1 MKNILVLIDFTD
13 VSENVLAHSILWAK
27 KFGSKCWLVHVAAP
41 DPEFVGYEIG
51 PKYIRDDR
59 SKILQQEHKD
69 LTSMKNRLEKQ
80 GIECEALLIQ
90 GYIHETILDEIKK
103 LKIELIIMGNN
114 RHGKLYEV
122 VVGSVGKEVLNKA
135 NVPVVVVP

>member
-13 VSENVLAHSILWAK
+13 ITDNVLNHGRLWSK
-27 KFGSKCWLVHVAAP
+27 SFGAKCWLMHVAAP

-59 SKILQQEHKD
+59 SKVLQQEHRD
-69 LTSMKNRLEKQ
+69 LTAMKKTMESD
-80 GIECEALLIQ
+80 GVDCEALLVQ
-90 GYIHETILDEIKK
+90 GYVNETILDEIKR
-103 LKIELIIMGNN
+103 LNIDVIIMGNK

-122 VVGSVGKEVLNKA
+122 VVGSVGREILRNA
-135 NVPVVVVP
+135 EVPVVVVP